1 MSSTPYEARTS
12 TIFKAMKA
20 ENDLKSDS
28 RLMELLESY
37 HSVLITNDIEFS
49 EKLTW
54 CLEHC
59 QSKFRDLSDQNGRV
73 WYFENEKDATLFAMK
88 WA

>member
-1 MSSTPYEARTS
+1 MSRTPYEARTS
-12 TIFKAMKA
+12 TIFKAIKA
-20 ENDLKSDS
+20 ENDLKADT

-37 HSVLITNDIEFS
+37 HAVLIPNDIEFS

-59 QSKFRDLSDQNGRV
+59 QSKFRDLSDQYGRI
-73 WYFENEKDATLFAMK
+73 WYFENEQDATMFAMK
-88 WA
+88 WS

>member
-1 MSSTPYEARTS
+1 MSKTPYEARTS
-12 TIFKAMKA
+12 TLFKAMKA
-20 ENDLKSDS
+20 EQVLKGDI

-54 CLEHC
+54 CLENC
-59 QSKFRDLSDQNGRV
+59 QSKFRDLSAEEGRI
-73 WYFENEKDATLFAMK
+73 WYFENAEDATMFAMK
-88 WA
+88 WS

>member
-1 MSSTPYEARTS
+1 MSKTPYEARTS

-20 ENDLKSDS
+20 ENDLKTDS

>member
-1 MSSTPYEARTS
+1 MSRTPYEARTS

-20 ENDLKSDS
+20 ENDLQTDS

-37 HSVLITNDIEFS
+37 HAVLITNDIEFS

>member
-1 MSSTPYEARTS
+1 MSRTPYQYRTS
-12 TIFKAMKA
+12 TMMKAIHA
-20 ENDLKSDS
+20 ENDLLSND
-28 RLMELLESY
+28 RLLELLQTY
-37 HSVLITNDIEFS
+37 HVVHVDNDIEFS

-59 QSKFRDLSDQNGRV
+59 QSKFRDLSSQNGRS
-73 WYFENEKDATLFAMK
+73 WYFKNPQDATLFAMK

>member
-1 MSSTPYEARTS
+1 MSKTPYEARTS
-12 TIFKAMKA
+12 TLFKAMKA
-20 ENDLKSDS
+20 EQILKGDI

-54 CLEHC
+54 CLENC
-59 QSKFRDLSDQNGRV
+59 QNKFRDLSAEEGRI
-73 WYFENEKDATLFAMK
+73 WYFENEQDAMMFAMK
-88 WA
+88 WS

>member
-1 MSSTPYEARTS
+1 MSKTPYEARTS

-20 ENDLKSDS
+20 ENDLQTDS

-37 HSVLITNDIEFS
+37 HAVLITNDIEFS

>member
-1 MSSTPYEARTS
+1 MSKTPYEARTS

-20 ENDLKSDS
+20 ENDLKTDS

-37 HSVLITNDIEFS
+37 HAVLITNDIEFS

>member
-1 MSSTPYEARTS
+1 MSKTPYEARTS

-20 ENDLKSDS
+20 ENDLQTDS
-28 RLMELLESY
+28 RLMELLKSY
-37 HSVLITNDIEFS
+37 HAVLITNDIEFP